1 MIDKRPALIVQPRS
15 SDEVAAAVRYAR
27 SQDLPIAVKGGGHSA
42 PGHSVCDDGMMI
54 DLSLMRGTWV
64 DPVSRRAGAQG
75 GCLLEDLDK
84 ETQKHGLAVPAGA
97 ISHTG
102 VGGLVLGGGFGNIM
116 RKHGLSIDSLI
127 GAEVVLANGEV
138 VQADA
143 AQHPDLFWA
152 LRGGSGN
159 FGIVTEFRFT
169 CHQVGPL
176 YVSAAVYELDHAR
189 AAMQAFRAEM
199 ESGAPDELQWICLF
213 RGGAELPFVP
223 SDLVH
228 QPSFMMAMM
237 WAGDPEEGRQYIDGL
252 TSAIPDARV
261 VVGSVQDYVDM
272 QSTLDEVFKHG
283 RRHYA
288 KAGFLDALPDE
299 LLDNLIEHVRSL
311 PSPFTQLE
319 VLRLGGAVERVPVDA
334 TAFPFRQARWPVNIV
349 GLWETGAEDDERQ
362 IAWVREAYRL
372 MEPHMSGGVYVNY
385 AGGDETGGTSSA
397 YGRTWD
403 RLAEV
408 KLTYDP
414 DNVFRFNQNITPR
427 TAVGG

>member
-1 MIDKRPALIVQPRS
+1 
-15 SDEVAAAVRYAR
+15 
-27 SQDLPIAVKGGGHSA
+27 
-42 PGHSVCDDGMMI
+42 MMI
-54 DLSLMRGTWV
+54 DLSLMRHAWV
-64 DPVSRRAGAQG
+64 DPVRRRAGAQG
-75 GCLLEDLDK
+75 GCLLSDLDK
-84 ETQKHGLAVPAGA
+84 ATQEHGLAVPAGA

-116 RKHGLSIDSLI
+116 RKHGLSIDNFI
-127 GAEVVLANGEV
+127 GAEVVLATGEI
-138 VQADA
+138 VQADEE
-143 AQHPDLFWA
+143 QHADLFWA

-169 CHQVGPL
+169 CHQIGPL
-176 YVSAAVYELDHAR
+176 YVSAALYELDHAR
-189 AAMQAFRAEM
+189 TALQAFREEM
-199 ESGAPDELQWICLF
+199 GSGAPDELQWLCLL

-228 QPSFMMAMM
+228 RPSMMMALM
-237 WAGDPEEGRQYIDGL
+237 WAGDPDEGRKYIDGL
-252 TSAIPDARV
+252 TSAIPDPRV

-272 QSTLDEVFKHG
+272 QSTLDEVFKYG

-299 LLDNLIEHVRSL
+299 LLDALIEHARSL

-319 VLRLGGAVERVPVDA
+319 ILRLGGAVERVAVDA
-334 TAFPFRQARWPVNIV
+334 TAFPHRQAKWPVNLV
-349 GLWETGAEDDERQ
+349 GLWETGADDDERQ

-372 MEPHMSGGVYVNY
+372 MEPHLSGGVYVNY
-385 AGGDETGGTSSA
+385 AGGDEIGGTSSA

-403 RLAEV
+403 RLADV

-427 TAVGG
+427 ATVGG